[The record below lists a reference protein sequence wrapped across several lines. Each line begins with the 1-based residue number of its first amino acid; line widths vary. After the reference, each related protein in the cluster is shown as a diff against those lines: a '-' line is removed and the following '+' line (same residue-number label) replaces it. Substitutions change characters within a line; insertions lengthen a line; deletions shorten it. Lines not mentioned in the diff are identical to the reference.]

1 MTDHSP
7 AASPHPTPSEPPSP
21 YTWMVAAGRG
31 EATDSAPVN
40 PPIAVSSTFRSQG
53 AFGAG
58 DRVYGRMTNPGW
70 DPFEEVLAGLEGA
83 EVPAV
88 LFSSGMAAISAAVQ
102 AVAAEGSRLLV
113 PQVAYNTS
121 VGLFDDLEARGRYRV
136 DRLDFTDTD
145 AVLAALGAQGDR
157 PAASLIWLESPSN
170 PMLEVLDLPRILEA
184 ARAAGT
190 VTVVDNTF
198 ATPLGSRPLT
208 LGADLVVHSVTKFLA
223 GHSDVVMG
231 AAVPSTAEL
240 RRALVAH
247 RTLHGA
253 IAGPFE
259 AWLALRGV
267 RTLGVRFDRAQA
279 NAAELARRLHEASPS
294 VGVRYPGLADDPH
307 HELARRDLA
316 GFGAIVTIDLGDAEV
331 ADRVVGAVRLWT
343 PATSLGGVESL
354 LERRRRH
361 AGEPAFV
368 PEGLIRLSVG
378 IEDVDDLSADLE
390 RAIEVARQEG

>member
-1 MTDHSP
+1 MTEHSP
-7 AASPHPTPSEPPSP
+7 ATPPSLPHSP
-21 YTWMVAAGRG
+21 YTWMVAGGRG
-31 EATDSAPVN
+31 EATGSAPVN
-40 PPIAVSSTFRSQG
+40 PPITVTSTFRSQG
-53 AFGAG
+53 TFGAG
-58 DRVYGRMTNPGW
+58 DRVYGRFTNPSW

-83 EVPAV
+83 AVPAV

-102 AVAAEGSRLLV
+102 ASVAEGSRLVV
-113 PQVAYNTS
+113 PQVAYNTT

-145 AVLAALGAQGDR
+145 AVLAALREEGDR
-157 PAASLIWLESPSN
+157 PAASLVWLESPSN
-170 PMLEVLDLPRILEA
+170 PMLEVLDLPRIVDA
-184 ARAAGT
+184 ARVVGA

-198 ATPLGSRPLT
+198 ATPLGSRPLAV
-208 LGADLVVHSVTKFLA
+208 GADLVVHSVTKFLA

-231 AAVPSTAEL
+231 AAVPSTAGL
-240 RRALVAH
+240 RESLVAH

-279 NAAELARRLHEASPS
+279 NAAELAARLHRTSPA

-307 HELARRDLA
+307 HELARRDLD
-316 GFGAIVTIDLGDAEV
+316 GFGAIVTIDLGDAET
-331 ADRVVGAVRLWT
+331 ADRVVDAVRLWT

-361 AGEPAFV
+361 AGEPKFV

-378 IEDVDDLSADLE
+378 IEDVEDLWADLE
-390 RAIEVARQEG
+390 HAIGVARQES